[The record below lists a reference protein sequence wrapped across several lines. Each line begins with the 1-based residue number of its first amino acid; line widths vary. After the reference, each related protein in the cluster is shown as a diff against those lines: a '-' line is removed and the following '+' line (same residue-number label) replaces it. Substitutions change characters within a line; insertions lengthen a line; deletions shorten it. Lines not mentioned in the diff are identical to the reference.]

1 MSALPTITIVMPAYN
16 ASEFVKK
23 TVPAALRAAAG
34 ARLLVVDPGS
44 TDDTA
49 AVARAL
55 GAEVVRL
62 PERAGP
68 ALARNR
74 GVHDVDS
81 EVVLF
86 IDSDCLAQEDVVQR
100 VQRAFAEDPQLMTL
114 SGSYDDAPHEPNF
127 FSMYM
132 NLRHHVTHQLANRER
147 AGFWAGCGAVR
158 RAAFVEL
165 GGFDVATY
173 PMPMIEDIELGLRM
187 AQLGRCKLDPEMQ
200 VKHLKRWS
208 MRGVIETDIKSRA
221 IPWARLIL
229 QTGALPNDLN
239 LRWQQRL
246 AAALSPLVLLG
257 FLALPLSLAVGQWS
271 VALASACVMG
281 VSLVLHAEM
290 LGRLRRIR
298 GLPFTLAFWAFHQ
311 VHLLYSAAT
320 LAILTALHVTGPGK
334 KAVDGGA

>member
-1 MSALPTITIVMPAYN
+1 
-16 ASEFVKK
+16 
-23 TVPAALRAAAG
+23 
-34 ARLLVVDPGS
+34 
-44 TDDTA
+44 
-49 AVARAL
+49 VARAL
-55 GAEVVRL
+55 GADVIRL

-74 GVHDVDS
+74 GVQEVDT

-86 IDSDCLAQEDVVQR
+86 IDSDCVAQEDVVQR
-100 VQRAFAEDPQLMTL
+100 VQRAFAADPELMTL
-114 SGSYDDAPHEPNF
+114 IGSYDATPHEPNF

-165 GGFDVATY
+165 GGFDVARY

-208 MRGVIETDIKSRA
+208 MRGVVETDIKNRA

-229 QTGALPNDLN
+229 QTGELPNDLN

-246 AAALSPLVLLG
+246 AAALSPIVLLG
-257 FLALPLSLAVGQWS
+257 LLALPLSLVFGLWPVAVGC
-271 VALASACVMG
+271 AAVMA
-281 VSLVLHAEM
+281 VSLALHAEM

-298 GLPFTLAFWAFHQ
+298 GLAFALTFWAFHQ

-320 LAILTALHVTGPGK
+320 LAILTALHVARPGAK
-334 KAVDGGA
+334 PANPSGV